1 MEPISLGLAAV
12 GLGLQI
18 FGGMESAKISKQ
30 QAEQSQ
36 AIAADE
42 QKINAQKQLQQQLES
57 RRMQLQTV
65 RNAQRQRAAGVAAA
79 VNQGASSGSGLQ
91 GALGQN
97 TAESMFNLQGI
108 SNSGEISQNIFGIN
122 NDISSHKMQLAALG
136 GDQAQAQGLASLG
149 GSLIKIGPTVGA
161 FGKDISAGF
170 GGFGNIGNSFFGGGS
185 VSGYGTGK

>member
-1 MEPISLGLAAV
+1 MDFISA
-12 GLGLQI
+12 GLGIVGFGMQL

-30 QAEQSQ
+30 QAQQSM

-42 QKINAQKQLQQQLES
+42 QKVNEQKQLQQQLES
-57 RRMQLQTV
+57 RRMQMQTL
-65 RNAQRQRAAGVAAA
+65 RNAQRQRAAGTAAA
-79 VNQGASSGSGLQ
+79 VNQGASGGSGLQ

-108 SNSGEISQNIFGIN
+108 SNSNEISGNIFGIN
-122 NDISSHKMQLAALG
+122 NDISSHKMELARLG

-149 GSLIKIGPTVGA
+149 GSLMKIGPTVGA
-161 FGKDISAGF
+161 FGKDFSA
-170 GGFGNIGNSFFGGGS
+170 GFGNIGNSFFGGGS